1 MSNIE
6 AGPERSEGPDQTRE
20 NVMSETTAHH
30 HDEHGHHD
38 DHEHHVV
45 GWKLLTTVFLVL
57 MVLTVL
63 TVAAINVD
71 LGPLNLIVAL
81 GIALVKALLVVLIFM
96 HIWWDRG
103 FHGLLI
109 ASSLGFVAL
118 FIGFTMIDTW
128 QYEDVISA
136 YDANAQSQAANEKT
150 PTYTPPPALM
160 DKAPH

>member
-1 MSNIE
+1 
-6 AGPERSEGPDQTRE
+6 
-20 NVMSETTAHH
+20 MSETTATP
-30 HDEHGHHD
+30 HDHGHDHAGG

-45 GWKLLTTVFLVL
+45 SWKLLTFVFLVL

-71 LGPLNLIVAL
+71 LGPLNIFVAL

-109 ASSLGFVAL
+109 AASLGFVAL
-118 FIGFTMIDTW
+118 FIGFTMLDTW
-128 QYEDVISA
+128 QYDPTIQA
-136 YDANAQSQAANEKT
+136 QDAVKAHDAANNSDG
-150 PTYTPPPALM
+150 TYTPPPALI
-160 DKAPH
+160 DKDAH

>member
-1 MSNIE
+1 MKIE
-6 AGPERSEGPDQTRE
+6 AGPERSEGPDRTRE
-20 NVMSETTAHH
+20 TPMSQATT
-30 HDEHGHHD
+30 EHTHAHD

-45 GWKLLTTVFLVL
+45 GWKLLTVVFLIL

-109 ASSLGFVAL
+109 AASLGFVAL
-118 FIGFTMIDTW
+118 FIGFTLLDTW
-128 QYEDVISA
+128 QYEPRITA
-136 YDANAQSQAANEKT
+136 KDAAEVDKATNATA

-160 DKAPH
+160 DKDPH